1 MKNNQN
7 SRKIILFLLKF
18 SKLIICSL
26 ILNLGLNSF
35 IFCMEPTEP
44 KAKTNTSYSSSNN
57 VQFYNM
63 LNQKLVQHLQQNNDQ
78 LLYAIIMNQYCE
90 QFLENLG
97 I

>member
-1 MKNNQN
+1 
-7 SRKIILFLLKF
+7 
-18 SKLIICSL
+18 
-26 ILNLGLNSF
+26 
-35 IFCMEPTEP
+35 MEPTEP